1 MVPIGQRM
9 ENRPV
14 EEKSVV
20 VTGASSG
27 IGAHIVRNLVAGGAR
42 VTAAARRRDRL
53 ETLAEELSGSA
64 GAISVVEADV
74 TEAKDVERMVQAAAD
89 RNGGI
94 DALVNNAGMEVQ
106 GPIEDLAESDLEL
119 MLRTNVVGPY
129 LCTRAALPH
138 LKNSGGSVVNIGS
151 TVVTRAPLYRFGYV
165 ASKGAVEA
173 MSRALAGDLGRDGVR
188 VNVVR
193 PGIVPS
199 ELRGTT
205 EDQEMESLQERVPPL
220 QALPNVGTGMDVAVA
235 VGFLIS
241 GDSRWITGEV
251 LDVDGGYSLGT
262 PR

>member
-1 MVPIGQRM
+1 MVVTGQHM
-9 ENRPV
+9 ENRPI
-14 EEKSVV
+14 EGMSVV

-27 IGAHIVRNLVAGGAR
+27 IGAHIARKLVAGGAR

-53 ETLAEELSGSA
+53 EALAEELSNSA
-64 GAISVVEADV
+64 GSISVVEADI
-74 TEAKDVERMVQAAAD
+74 TEANDVERMVQNAIV
-89 RNGGI
+89 RYHGI
-94 DALVNNAGMEVQ
+94 DALVNNAGMEIQ
-106 GPIEDLAESDLEL
+106 GSIEDLAESDLEL

-129 LCTRAALPH
+129 LCTRVALPH
-138 LKNSGGSVVNIGS
+138 LKSSGGSVVNIGS
-151 TVVTRAPLYRFGYV
+151 TVTTRAPLHRFGYV

-173 MSRALAGDLGRDGVR
+173 MSRALAGDLGPDGVR

-205 EDQEMESLQERVPPL
+205 EDHEMESLQERVPRL
-220 QALPNVGTGMDVAVA
+220 QALPNVGTGMDVATAVA
-235 VGFLIS
+235 FLIS
-241 GDSRWITGEV
+241 DDSRWITGAV